1 MIKIGHPQIETKE
14 GKTYLKAFINNDAEN
29 VKEWLWFATDE
40 AYGRYFCQE
49 TSDAFVL
56 PMILRAVKTHQ
67 DVYVESAMSE
77 RLFHNLNESVFY
89 AMCKTNEKKT
99 GEKYKN
105 IVKIHCDNLISKR
118 YENNNSVGTGC
129 SLGVDS
135 FAVIKRYFFN
145 NESLPSYKITHL
157 TLFNAGAF
165 GSKEKEGARK
175 SFFNEIERSKKFA
188 DKLGLPFVWV
198 DSNIRSFFPEF
209 SFDWSHTYLN
219 MSVVLSMQ
227 KLWRKY
233 LYASGYS
240 VDHLE
245 FDIDDSAKYEPYLIP
260 MLSTENTELIS
271 ANMNMRRSDKVDFI
285 SDDKMVQE
293 NLYVCLKEQ
302 IRNNPNSKYVYKGN
316 YLNCGQCK
324 KCHRTMLQLDILGK
338 EDLYR
343 NIFDYVKWPKEKEEY
358 IAEVVVGKDKD
369 LMYHDLYESM
379 LEHGYPLP
387 LFKLKLLY
395 YKIHISWKI
404 RSVWRR
410 MKKALH
416 F

>member
-1 MIKIGHPQIETKE
+1 
-14 GKTYLKAFINNDAEN
+14 
-29 VKEWLWFATDE
+29 
-40 AYGRYFCQE
+40 
-49 TSDAFVL
+49 
-56 PMILRAVKTHQ
+56 
-67 DVYVESAMSE
+67 
-77 RLFHNLNESVFY
+77 
-89 AMCKTNEKKT
+89 
-99 GEKYKN
+99 
-105 IVKIHCDNLISKR
+105 
-118 YENNNSVGTGC
+118 
-129 SLGVDS
+129 
-135 FAVIKRYFFN
+135 
-145 NESLPSYKITHL
+145 
-157 TLFNAGAF
+157 
-165 GSKEKEGARK
+165 
-175 SFFNEIERSKKFA
+175 
-188 DKLGLPFVWV
+188 
-198 DSNIRSFFPEF
+198 
-209 SFDWSHTYLN
+209 
-219 MSVVLSMQ
+219 MQ

>member
-1 MIKIGHPQIETKE
+1 M
-14 GKTYLKAFINNDAEN
+14 
-29 VKEWLWFATDE
+29 
-40 AYGRYFCQE
+40 
-49 TSDAFVL
+49 
-56 PMILRAVKTHQ
+56 
-67 DVYVESAMSE
+67 
-77 RLFHNLNESVFY
+77 
-89 AMCKTNEKKT
+89 
-99 GEKYKN
+99 
-105 IVKIHCDNLISKR
+105 
-118 YENNNSVGTGC
+118 
-129 SLGVDS
+129 
-135 FAVIKRYFFN
+135 
-145 NESLPSYKITHL
+145 PSYKITHL

-302 IRNNPNSKYVYKGN
+302 IRNNPNSSK
-316 YLNCGQCK
+316 
-324 KCHRTMLQLDILGK
+324 
-338 EDLYR
+338 
-343 NIFDYVKWPKEKEEY
+343 
-358 IAEVVVGKDKD
+358 
-369 LMYHDLYESM
+369 
-379 LEHGYPLP
+379 
-387 LFKLKLLY
+387 
-395 YKIHISWKI
+395 
-404 RSVWRR
+404 
-410 MKKALH
+410 
-416 F
+416 